1 MAVILD
7 KLLNT
12 SFSNPYTR
20 LTSSASWLP
29 RTKKKESGQKYYIL
43 VSIYIIVLFYKRSFM
58 IIKLELKNHPSTWK
72 EKFESKQDNH
82 YLH

>member
-29 RTKKKESGQKYYIL
+29 RTKKKESGQEYYIL
-43 VSIYIIVLFYKRSFM
+43 VRHIFCYSISIFIMIQLEVKRN
-58 IIKLELKNHPSTWK
+58 ISTWK
-72 EKFESKQDNH
+72 EKFESKQDNYH
-82 YLH
+82 LH